1 VVCIKSKVFII
12 SLTLALL
19 ITTIS
24 IMFTN
29 GAIATENRLG
39 LEFVGEPSYELI
51 NRVTKGGKT
60 VGWTYRI
67 QVDIKN
73 NGDQKSQETT
83 TNLTDEEG
91 FELKNITT
99 FQPGETKTINFL
111 WSTTYGYDQTIN
123 VNYFPTEVDTNWN
136 PYNSGKT
143 SFKLIIDKEGG
154 IPAAGTPG
162 FEFIL
167 LIVVLSAIIFY
178 FKRQK

>member
-1 VVCIKSKVFII
+1 MVCIKSKVFII

-19 ITTIS
+19 ITIIS
-24 IMFTN
+24 IIFTN
-29 GAIATENRLG
+29 GTTATENRSG
-39 LEFVGEPSYELI
+39 LEFVGEPSYELT
-51 NRVTKGGKT
+51 NRVTKGGRII
-60 VGWTYRI
+60 GWTYKI

-111 WSTTYGYDQTIN
+111 WSTTYSYDQTIH
-123 VNYFPTEVDTNWN
+123 VNYFPTEVDTDWN
-136 PYNSGKT
+136 LYNSGKT
-143 SFKLIIDKEGG
+143 SFKLIIDEEDG
-154 IPAAGTPG
+154 IPAASTPG

-167 LIVVLSAIIFY
+167 LTVALSVIIFY
-178 FKRQK
+178 FKRKK